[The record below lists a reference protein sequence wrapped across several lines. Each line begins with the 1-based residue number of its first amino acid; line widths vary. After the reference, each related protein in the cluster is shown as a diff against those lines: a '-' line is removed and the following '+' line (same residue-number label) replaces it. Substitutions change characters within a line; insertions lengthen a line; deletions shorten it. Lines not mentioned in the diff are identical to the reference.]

1 MHNNNKIAI
10 AIIIKYIIISS
21 SVKLNVEDDNEYYY
35 YLNACLCVFA
45 DLHIS
50 IKDSDKYM
58 FTYSLSLYHLFYAP
72 K

>member
-1 MHNNNKIAI
+1 MHSNNKIAI
-10 AIIIKYIIISS
+10 AIIIKYIISSS
-21 SVKLNVEDDNEYYY
+21 SVKLNVEDDNEYY